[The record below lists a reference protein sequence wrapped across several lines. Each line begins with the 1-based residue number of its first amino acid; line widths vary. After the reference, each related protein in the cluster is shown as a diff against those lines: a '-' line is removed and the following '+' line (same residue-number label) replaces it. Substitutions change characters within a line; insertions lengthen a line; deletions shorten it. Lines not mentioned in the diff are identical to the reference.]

1 MVLAILM
8 HTPLW
13 VYLLFG
19 VLLILGWMQSRDRM
33 VPYVRAFILPCMM
46 ALFSIY
52 SVASAFGMSIGIV
65 TWSVGMMVM
74 LALGI
79 RIRAFYNV
87 VFMEE
92 YNAFAIKGSWLWF
105 ALMMVIFWLK
115 YAVGVALARE
125 LAIVFEPWF
134 ILSVSLCY
142 GLLSGI
148 FLVRMVILWK
158 IKSVHVKTI

>member
-1 MVLAILM
+1 MALAILT

-19 VLLILGWMQSRDRM
+19 VLLILGWIQSRDRK
-33 VPYVRAFILPCMM
+33 VSYVRAFMLPCMM
-46 ALFSIY
+46 VIFSIY
-52 SVASAFGMSIGIV
+52 GIASAFGMSIGVIS
-65 TWSVGMMVM
+65 WSLGMMVM
-74 LALGI
+74 MALGI

-92 YNAFAIKGSWLWF
+92 YNAFAIKGSWLWL

-115 YAVGVALARE
+115 FAVSVAFARE

-158 IKSVHVKTI
+158 IKSLHVKTI

>member
-1 MVLAILM
+1 MALAILT

-19 VLLILGWMQSRDRM
+19 VLLILGWMQSRDRK
-33 VPYVRAFILPCMM
+33 VSYARAFMLPCMM
-46 ALFSIY
+46 IIFSIY
-52 SVASAFGMSIGIV
+52 GVASAFGMSIGVIS
-65 TWSVGMMVM
+65 WSLGMMVM
-74 LALGI
+74 MALGI
-79 RIRAFYNV
+79 RIKAFYNV

-92 YNAFAIKGSWLWF
+92 YNAFAIKGSWLWL

-115 YAVGVALARE
+115 FAVGVALARE

-158 IKSVHVKTI
+158 IKSLHVKTI

>member
-1 MVLAILM
+1 MALAILT

-19 VLLILGWMQSRDRM
+19 VLLILGWMQSRDRK
-33 VPYVRAFILPCMM
+33 VSYVRAFMLPCMM
-46 ALFSIY
+46 IIFSIY
-52 SVASAFGMSIGIV
+52 GIASAFGMSIGVIS
-65 TWSVGMMVM
+65 WSLGMMVM
-74 LALGI
+74 MALGI

-92 YNAFAIKGSWLWF
+92 YNAFAIKGSWLWL
-105 ALMMVIFWLK
+105 ALIMVIFWLK
-115 YAVGVALARE
+115 FAVGVALARE

-158 IKSVHVKTI
+158 IKSLHAKTI